1 MPMIA
6 GSVDGAGVG
15 TGMAKALFDAESGP
29 ITGDSSL
36 SAAMKAALLTG
47 LAARC
52 TSHALAVV
60 TYVQANAVVSS
71 ITACPAGAGTGMGPV
86 T

>member
-6 GSVDGAGVG
+6 GSVDAAGVG
-15 TGMAKALFDAESGP
+15 TGMAKALFDAESGG
-29 ITGDSSL
+29 ISGDPSL
-36 SAAMKAALLTG
+36 SAGMKAALLTG

-52 TSHALAVV
+52 TAHAVAVV
-60 TYVQANAVVSS
+60 SYVQANAVVSS
-71 ITACPAGAGTGMGPV
+71 VTVCPAGAGTGTGPV